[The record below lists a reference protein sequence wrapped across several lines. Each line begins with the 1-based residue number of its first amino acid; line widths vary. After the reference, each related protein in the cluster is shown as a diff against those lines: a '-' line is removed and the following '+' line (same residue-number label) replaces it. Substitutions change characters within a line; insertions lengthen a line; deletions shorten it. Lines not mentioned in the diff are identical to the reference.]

1 MVAHPFRSHCCR
13 ASGPRLTGYG
23 VAWLSLACAVQQAA
37 KRSFEGLGNLTLEVN
52 DASRPICLEVQ
63 KLVRHGLL
71 ADAERLFR
79 LARVHGEMADNGVP
93 NILTAQ
99 LLAEGWP

>member
-1 MVAHPFRSHCCR
+1 MVEPWVRSA
-13 ASGPRLTGYG
+13 ASREEIL
-23 VAWLSLACAVQQAA
+23 
-37 KRSFEGLGNLTLEVN
+37 RNLTLEVN

-71 ADAERLFR
+71 ADAER
-79 LARVHGEMADNGVP
+79 EIADNGVP
-93 NILTAQ
+93 SILDAQ